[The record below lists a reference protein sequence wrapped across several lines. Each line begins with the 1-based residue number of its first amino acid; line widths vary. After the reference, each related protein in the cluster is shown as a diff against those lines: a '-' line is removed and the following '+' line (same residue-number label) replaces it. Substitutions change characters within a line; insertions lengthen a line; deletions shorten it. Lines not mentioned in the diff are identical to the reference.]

1 MNENSR
7 HKSFYFGLMIIVILT
22 INIYSNFQYLRDL
35 NNFNDKDAS
44 SIRSNTITTIYEW
57 TPYGSVMASAPA
69 TIRGENDYFEWSI
82 ITLYGPGFT
91 WYMMNDTE
99 FWALIALP
107 QPARTRGSFSY
118 TALLSDEEELASGT
132 FYPQY
137 ADTWWFV
144 SINHYT
150 GYNCSVEFISFWYD
164 DFLTVSEPDSSSLWA
179 LNTSQYINWTWGGDF
194 AFVDIDLYHNDTF
207 LTNIATSV
215 QNNGS
220 YLWNIPNTISM
231 FDDLYQINISN
242 SDYSETWDN
251 SDYFEIYERNNPIIT
266 NSPSDFNVEYGY
278 SGVII
283 SWIATDQ
290 NPNIYT
296 IELQGTGI
304 VAGPS
309 TWLNG
314 SLITY
319 NVPDGLNLGIYTY
332 TINLTDDYGNF
343 ITDTVLMSVIE
354 LEDPIITIAPT
365 DFSVEYGY
373 SGIILSWTATD
384 QNPNI
389 YTITLEG
396 IGIVAGPTVWSNN
409 TAITFNVPDGSAVGQ
424 YIYTVN
430 FTDDYNNFIT
440 DAVIMTVE
448 DTIDPIVTNAPSDFS
463 VNQGYTGV
471 NISWTATDPHPSTY
485 TIELEGSGII
495 EGPTAWLSGVA
506 ITYFVPEGLAAGQYS
521 YTVNFTDQY
530 GNSITHT
537 VTLTVA
543 SPGGISPE
551 LIVIISSV
559 VGGGLV
565 IGISIVLIM
574 RRKRKL
580 T

>member
-1 MNENSR
+1 
-7 HKSFYFGLMIIVILT
+7 
-22 INIYSNFQYLRDL
+22 
-35 NNFNDKDAS
+35 
-44 SIRSNTITTIYEW
+44 
-57 TPYGSVMASAPA
+57 
-69 TIRGENDYFEWSI
+69 
-82 ITLYGPGFT
+82 
-91 WYMMNDTE
+91 
-99 FWALIALP
+99 
-107 QPARTRGSFSY
+107 
-118 TALLSDEEELASGT
+118 
-132 FYPQY
+132 
-137 ADTWWFV
+137 
-144 SINHYT
+144 
-150 GYNCSVEFISFWYD
+150 
-164 DFLTVSEPDSSSLWA
+164 
-179 LNTSQYINWTWGGDF
+179 
-194 AFVDIDLYHNDTF
+194 
-207 LTNIATSV
+207 
-215 QNNGS
+215 
-220 YLWNIPNTISM
+220 
-231 FDDLYQINISN
+231 
-242 SDYSETWDN
+242 
-251 SDYFEIYERNNPIIT
+251 
-266 NSPSDFNVEYGY
+266 
-278 SGVII
+278 
-283 SWIATDQ
+283 
-290 NPNIYT
+290 
-296 IELQGTGI
+296 
-304 VAGPS
+304 
-309 TWLNG
+309 
-314 SLITY
+314 
-319 NVPDGLNLGIYTY
+319 
-332 TINLTDDYGNF
+332 
-343 ITDTVLMSVIE
+343 
-354 LEDPIITIAPT
+354 
-365 DFSVEYGY
+365 
-373 SGIILSWTATD
+373 
-384 QNPNI
+384 I